1 MVAVGSARLGVRNK
15 CVHLTNQ
22 GEMQKSKESGEQILL
37 WLALGS
43 WWGQKVTAVWI
54 HVFQSNIRVPP
65 AASGIPRITTAALA
79 DPALVTPTEL
89 WPLHDSVGPPSS
101 VTSCILQLLFQPA
114 ARVTPSHCLSP
125 WPAPAFHSRLP
136 TAVTSSALF
145 ISRQTRFHFLAPGP
159 YITPSAGL
167 GFHPHYFK
175 STHFTRRGIAIASLL
190 ILHSGF

>member
-1 MVAVGSARLGVRNK
+1 
-15 CVHLTNQ
+15 
-22 GEMQKSKESGEQILL
+22 MQKSKESGEQILL

-159 YITPSAGL
+159 YIPTILKVHISPDGASRL
-167 GFHPHYFK
+167 PHCLFCTLVFK
-175 STHFTRRGIAIASLL
+175 VSLTFRQAKCFGAR
-190 ILHSGF
+190 SQG